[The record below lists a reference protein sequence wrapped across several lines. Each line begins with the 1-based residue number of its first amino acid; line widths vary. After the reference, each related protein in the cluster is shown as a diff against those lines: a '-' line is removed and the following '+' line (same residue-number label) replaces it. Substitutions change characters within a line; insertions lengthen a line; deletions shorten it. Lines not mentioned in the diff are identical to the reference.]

1 VYAPRQ
7 DGQSA
12 VQLQL
17 AGELRHAIANDE
29 LVLHFQPTIDLRIG
43 KTTGVEAL
51 VRWQHPSQG
60 LMPPNRFIPA
70 AEETD
75 LIKPLT
81 RWVLNRALQQSRIW
95 RESGLDLDVA
105 VNLSARNL
113 VDPDLPAMAKD
124 LLDTW
129 RVEPGNL
136 KVDIPENSLMAAP
149 VIETAT
155 HLGAMGIGLAI
166 DDFGTGFS
174 SLAHL
179 KRLPVREI
187 KIDRSYIAA
196 RLRREDDSV
205 LRPIVDLGH
214 TMGLKVVAEGVED
227 QGTLDRLL
235 GLGCDSAQGFHIC
248 PPIIAADL
256 TPWLWNS
263 NWGVAD
269 RIPPP
274 FIQ

>member
-1 VYAPRQ
+1 
-7 DGQSA
+7 
-12 VQLQL
+12 
-17 AGELRHAIANDE
+17 
-29 LVLHFQPTIDLRIG
+29 
-43 KTTGVEAL
+43 
-51 VRWQHPSQG
+51 
-60 LMPPNRFIPA
+60 
-70 AEETD
+70 
-75 LIKPLT
+75 
-81 RWVLNRALQQSRIW
+81 ALQQSRIW

-113 VDPDLPAMAKD
+113 VDPDLPAMARD

-196 RLRREDDSV
+196 KLRREDDAV
-205 LRPIVDLGH
+205 LRPIVDL
-214 TMGLKVVAEGVED
+214 
-227 QGTLDRLL
+227 
-235 GLGCDSAQGFHIC
+235 
-248 PPIIAADL
+248 
-256 TPWLWNS
+256 
-263 NWGVAD
+263 
-269 RIPPP
+269 
-274 FIQ
+274 